1 MNHLFFGKKWFEGS
15 KYNIEHFGL
24 YINKGDIKMYGGLAG
39 GIDTHIY
46 EQYDLL
52 MNIYRAS
59 TDDGWIQSYRHQNYM
74 YNTRISGLDHESN
87 IVFNKYNMTPWDVFQ
102 LCAQTMPE
110 FITKPEMYQFDS
122 RLFYGLPFELT
133 KYRYDII
140 NGTIYQE
147 CKSNTQMHYIDS
159 TTSIIENQVSVTSRN
174 HYTNAKVIY
183 TLGKTPKSTAV
194 IHSDDTID
202 HSKQSTRIID
212 SCITQNYL
220 LWDQGW
226 ETLGL
231 SKHGK
236 NCARKLGISNLLYGW
251 EQQYQGQLL
260 CLGSPQVRPHD
271 YLMVNDFYANLNGL
285 CTVREVIHSFSTT
298 TGFTTSIVPGII
310 GFCPEQDSGGTIM
323 IANFLRLFSQFT
335 EYTIS
340 RKQLLDNAQRYAE
353 LIADLDR
360 AINAERIANFKLNVW
375 KAGDA
380 LTGTIKTANLG
391 ILMYRTVRA
400 CKNVG
405 GIIKFSKILIQTV
418 KVSHEAY
425 KVFQS
430 TRTVLNVLT
439 VISHLAKATETAG
452 KIIAE
457 VETGAL
463 AVSTIGG
470 PVTFVVV
477 LVISIIADILLDS
490 LVTWI
495 ENRNTIVLLPLWW
508 EGEPFISS
516 IKDGEKILLIPNSY
530 SATEENTGENGIE
543 TDEDEIALND

>member
-1 MNHLFFGKKWFEGS
+1 
-15 KYNIEHFGL
+15 
-24 YINKGDIKMYGGLAG
+24 
-39 GIDTHIY
+39 
-46 EQYDLL
+46 
-52 MNIYRAS
+52 
-59 TDDGWIQSYRHQNYM
+59 
-74 YNTRISGLDHESN
+74 
-87 IVFNKYNMTPWDVFQ
+87 
-102 LCAQTMPE
+102 
-110 FITKPEMYQFDS
+110 
-122 RLFYGLPFELT
+122 
-133 KYRYDII
+133 
-140 NGTIYQE
+140 
-147 CKSNTQMHYIDS
+147 
-159 TTSIIENQVSVTSRN
+159 
-174 HYTNAKVIY
+174 
-183 TLGKTPKSTAV
+183 
-194 IHSDDTID
+194 
-202 HSKQSTRIID
+202 
-212 SCITQNYL
+212 
-220 LWDQGW
+220 
-226 ETLGL
+226 
-231 SKHGK
+231 
-236 NCARKLGISNLLYGW
+236 
-251 EQQYQGQLL
+251 
-260 CLGSPQVRPHD
+260 
-271 YLMVNDFYANLNGL
+271 
-285 CTVREVIHSFSTT
+285 
-298 TGFTTSIVPGII
+298 
-310 GFCPEQDSGGTIM
+310 M

-340 RKQLLDNAQRYAE
+340 RKQLLDNAQRYAT

-360 AINAERIANFKLNVW
+360 AVNAERIANFKLNVW

-380 LTGTIKTANLG
+380 LTGAVKTASLG

-452 KIIAE
+452 SIIAE
-457 VETGAL
+457 VETGVL

-530 SATEENTGENGIE
+530 SATKENTGENGIE